1 MCQLIQE
8 GDFGLA
14 ENKKSKMPV
23 SDKVNIAI
31 CCGLF
36 LFMMFFVSFLNANF
50 FDLHFGGAS
59 IGAPSVSGVITV
71 LMIMICLKILTIDNH
86 YGFAAA
92 MLLMSSELT
101 MVASAVFVKKNFQS
115 VAGIAMMLG
124 GIFLVIN
131 QHKYIATIE
140 KNENYLRSLSV
151 TDALTG
157 LTNRRGIM
165 NEINMKISC
174 NEPFTLFYLDLD
186 NFKNINDTMGHACG
200 DIVLCE
206 ITRRW
211 LSVIGEGCTLARTGG
226 DEFALIVSDDSEE
239 SADAAA
245 NSCINSLKNKLVTEK
260 CDYYASVSIGSAS
273 FPHDATDCDNLM
285 RYADSAMYKAKSA
298 GKNQLCRFDSRMLME
313 INSEMNIET
322 EIRSAL
328 RNDTFKLVF
337 QPQFTAEGKK
347 LRGYETLLRMSD
359 GNGNPVS
366 PAVFIPIAE
375 KSGLILDIDRWV
387 LRHAMKTF
395 SKRIITED
403 IILSVN
409 ISARHITELNFAE
422 EVEQILKETGFPP
435 EHLEIEVTESCFI
448 SSVEAAIAAL
458 KRIKES
464 GVLIAL
470 DDFGTGYASLSYLSR
485 LPIDLVKIDKSFVDQ
500 LETADSRGDFV
511 KAIISIGHMF
521 RCKVIAEGVE
531 LDSQLS
537 TLRELSCDYIQGYI
551 WGKPAP
557 IEENAIQSKV

>member
-1 MCQLIQE
+1 M
-8 GDFGLA
+8 
-14 ENKKSKMPV
+14 
-23 SDKVNIAI
+23 
-31 CCGLF
+31 
-36 LFMMFFVSFLNANF
+36 
-50 FDLHFGGAS
+50 
-59 IGAPSVSGVITV
+59 
-71 LMIMICLKILTIDNH
+71 
-86 YGFAAA
+86 
-92 MLLMSSELT
+92 
-101 MVASAVFVKKNFQS
+101 
-115 VAGIAMMLG
+115 
-124 GIFLVIN
+124 
-131 QHKYIATIE
+131 
-140 KNENYLRSLSV
+140 
-151 TDALTG
+151 
-157 LTNRRGIM
+157 
-165 NEINMKISC
+165 
-174 NEPFTLFYLDLD
+174 
-186 NFKNINDTMGHACG
+186 
-200 DIVLCE
+200 
-206 ITRRW
+206 
-211 LSVIGEGCTLARTGG
+211 
-226 DEFALIVSDDSEE
+226 
-239 SADAAA
+239 
-245 NSCINSLKNKLVTEK
+245 
-260 CDYYASVSIGSAS
+260 
-273 FPHDATDCDNLM
+273 
-285 RYADSAMYKAKSA
+285 
-298 GKNQLCRFDSRMLME
+298 
-313 INSEMNIET
+313 
-322 EIRSAL
+322 
-328 RNDTFKLVF
+328 
-337 QPQFTAEGKK
+337 
-347 LRGYETLLRMSD
+347 
-359 GNGNPVS
+359 
-366 PAVFIPIAE
+366 FIPIAE

>member
-1 MCQLIQE
+1 MRQLIQE

-50 FDLHFGGAS
+50 FDLHFGGAN

-92 MLLMSSELT
+92 MLLMFSELT
-101 MVASAVFVKKNFQS
+101 MVASAVFVKNNFQS
-115 VAGIAMMLG
+115 VAGIAMILG

-206 ITRRW
+206 IARRW

-226 DEFALIVSDDSEE
+226 DEFALIVSGDSEE

-285 RYADSAMYKAKSA
+285 RYADSAMYKAKST

-337 QPQFTAEGKK
+337 QPQFTTEGKK

>member
-1 MCQLIQE
+1 MMRE
-8 GDFGLA
+8 SK
-14 ENKKSKMPV
+14 NNKMPV

-36 LFMMFFVSFLNANF
+36 LFMMILVAFLNAKF
-50 FDLHFGGAS
+50 FELNIGGIS
-59 IGAPSVSGVITV
+59 IGAPSVSGIITV
-71 LMIMICLKILTIDNH
+71 LMIMVCLKILTINNKQ
-86 YGFAAA
+86 GFLIA
-92 MLLMSSELT
+92 MLLIFTELC
-101 MVASAVFVKKNFQS
+101 MVAVSVFVKSNYQS
-115 VAGIAMMLG
+115 IAGVAIMLG
-124 GIFLVIN
+124 GVFLVIN

-140 KNENYLRSLSV
+140 KNETYLRSLSV

-157 LTNRRGIM
+157 LTNRRGLM
-165 NEINMKISC
+165 NDINLKISC
-174 NEPFTLFYLDLD
+174 GEPFTLFYLDLD

-206 ITRRW
+206 ISRRW
-211 LSVIGEGCTLARTGG
+211 LSVLDDSCTLARTGG
-226 DEFALIVSDDSEE
+226 DEFALIVSGDSEE
-239 SADAAA
+239 KAADIAQG
-245 NSCINSLKNKLVTEK
+245 CINSLKNKLVTEK

-273 FPHDATDCDNLM
+273 FPNDASDCDSLM
-285 RYADSAMYKAKSA
+285 RYADSAMYKAKTT
-298 GKNQLCRFDSRMLME
+298 GKNQLCKFDSRMLME

-337 QPQFTAEGKK
+337 QPQFTAEDKR
-347 LRGYETLLRMSD
+347 LRGYETLLRMNAE
-359 GNGNPVS
+359 NGDPVS

-387 LRHAMKTF
+387 LRNAMKTF
-395 SKRIITED
+395 SQRVVKDD
-403 IILSVN
+403 IVLSVN
-409 ISARHITELNFAE
+409 ISARHITELNFAD
-422 EVEQILKETGFPP
+422 EVAHILAETGFPP

-448 SSVEAAIAAL
+448 SSVDTAIEAL

-500 LETADSRGDFV
+500 LETEDSRGDFV

-557 IEENAIQSKV
+557 IEDHAHN